1 MKDIIKLIK
10 YTDISYMKRQIGCMI
25 FLLLNTVLTLVYP
38 SCISVIVDQGVAKGS
53 IEDIIKY
60 SILMFVL
67 GILIMITNYVQ
78 QIKYAKLGREICE
91 ILRNRMFEKLCKTN
105 YKFWCE
111 NRVGD
116 IITILD
122 TDVSLVEKILTS
134 IISCGILNILYF
146 SGIIMVLLLCNV
158 KTGFLI
164 TILVFLFVLLQKKNG
179 KKVKRG
185 MSELREKIGWF
196 NSETQEMIHNMP
208 DIQLIY
214 PEKDLVNSYMQQNRL
229 TNMSYIQQTKN
240 MLEAKNIGWGFNILS
255 IFSVLLIGGYAV
267 LREDISVGILFS
279 MIVYVQQLYSPAVA
293 LGETYNSIKNA
304 QPSILR
310 ISTLLENKEMVEE
323 ADFCPEGSLKGNI
336 IFKNVTFSYA
346 QNTDPVFR
354 NDGLVSGRATITA
367 TNLDLVDN
375 FKALNDMKFRS
386 IPMAP
391 AQNLLSDEDYDRLI
405 GENTKLVQY
414 FLELI
419 QSGDYKTAKKLRI
432 LMSGLQKIH
441 KSGVA
446 RKILCGVGSAQLA
459 VDING
464 EIYPCHRF
472 VANKEY
478 AMGNVLKDTKIE
490 KMPFLEEITLE
501 KHKECK
507 NCWARNLCVGACP
520 NENLVNAGTTQKS
533 DSKNCR
539 FIQAMYNDLIHAYL
553 ELTVENKK
561 QLLG

>member
-146 SGIIMVLLLCNV
+146 IGIIMVLLLCNV

-354 NDGLVSGRATITA
+354 NLNLSLKAGRIYGITGDNGMGKSTFIRLIAGLCMPDSGNIYIDDIEIKKYNVEYLRKHIGYLLQKPLLLRGK
-367 TNLDLVDN
+367 NPIDN
-375 FKALNDMKFRS
+375 IDTKRMMRYFNMGKKRYLEENVKGLSGGESQKLAL
-386 IPMAP
+386 AY
-391 AQNLLSDEDYDRLI
+391 LLSDK
-405 GENTKLVQY
+405 TKDIYILDEPTASVDLKSEEVICSQIRDA
-414 FLELI
+414 LK
-419 QSGDYKTAKKLRI
+419 GKTALIITHRRSI
-432 LMSGLQKIH
+432 LKICDE
-441 KSGVA
+441 V
-446 RKILCGVGSAQLA
+446 I
-459 VDING
+459 D
-464 EIYPCHRF
+464 F
-472 VANKEY
+472 NKEVSY
-478 AMGNVLKDTKIE
+478 KNVR
-490 KMPFLEEITLE
+490 KM
-501 KHKECK
+501 
-507 NCWARNLCVGACP
+507 
-520 NENLVNAGTTQKS
+520 
-533 DSKNCR
+533 
-539 FIQAMYNDLIHAYL
+539 
-553 ELTVENKK
+553 
-561 QLLG
+561 

>member
-185 MSELREKIGWF
+185 MSELMEKIGWF

-354 NDGLVSGRATITA
+354 NLNLSLKAGRIYGITGDNGMGKSTFIRLIAGLCMPDSGNIYIDDIEIKKYNVEYLRKHIGYLLQKPLLLRGK
-367 TNLDLVDN
+367 NPIDN
-375 FKALNDMKFRS
+375 IDTKRMMRYFNMGKKRYLEENVKGLSGGESQKLAL
-386 IPMAP
+386 AY
-391 AQNLLSDEDYDRLI
+391 LLSDK
-405 GENTKLVQY
+405 TKDIYILDEPTASVDLKSEEVICSQIRDA
-414 FLELI
+414 LK
-419 QSGDYKTAKKLRI
+419 GKTALIITHRRSI
-432 LMSGLQKIH
+432 LKICDE
-441 KSGVA
+441 V
-446 RKILCGVGSAQLA
+446 I
-459 VDING
+459 D
-464 EIYPCHRF
+464 F
-472 VANKEY
+472 NKEVSY
-478 AMGNVLKDTKIE
+478 KNVR
-490 KMPFLEEITLE
+490 KM
-501 KHKECK
+501 
-507 NCWARNLCVGACP
+507 
-520 NENLVNAGTTQKS
+520 
-533 DSKNCR
+533 
-539 FIQAMYNDLIHAYL
+539 
-553 ELTVENKK
+553 
-561 QLLG
+561 

>member
-25 FLLLNTVLTLVYP
+25 FLLLNTVLTSVYP

-354 NDGLVSGRATITA
+354 NLNLSLKAGRIYGITGDNGMGKSTFIRLIAGLCMPDSGNIYIDDIEIKKYNVEYLRKHIGYLLQKPLLLRGK
-367 TNLDLVDN
+367 NPIDN
-375 FKALNDMKFRS
+375 IDTKRMMRYFNMGKKRYLEENVKGLSGGESQKLAL
-386 IPMAP
+386 AY
-391 AQNLLSDEDYDRLI
+391 LLSDK
-405 GENTKLVQY
+405 TKDIYILDEPTASVDLKSEEVICSQIRDA
-414 FLELI
+414 LK
-419 QSGDYKTAKKLRI
+419 GKTALIITHRRSI
-432 LMSGLQKIH
+432 LKICDE
-441 KSGVA
+441 V
-446 RKILCGVGSAQLA
+446 I
-459 VDING
+459 D
-464 EIYPCHRF
+464 F
-472 VANKEY
+472 NKEVSY
-478 AMGNVLKDTKIE
+478 KNVR
-490 KMPFLEEITLE
+490 KM
-501 KHKECK
+501 
-507 NCWARNLCVGACP
+507 
-520 NENLVNAGTTQKS
+520 
-533 DSKNCR
+533 
-539 FIQAMYNDLIHAYL
+539 
-553 ELTVENKK
+553 
-561 QLLG
+561 